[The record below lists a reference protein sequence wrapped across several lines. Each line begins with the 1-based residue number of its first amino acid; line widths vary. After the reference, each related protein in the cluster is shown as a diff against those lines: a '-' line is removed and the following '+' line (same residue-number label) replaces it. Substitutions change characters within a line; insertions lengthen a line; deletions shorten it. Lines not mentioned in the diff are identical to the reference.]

1 MHKACGHEFHPKRK
15 KKKVEYKGVTT
26 KDRLIIKG
34 GTNNYTI
41 LDKAFFASKKL
52 WYE

>member
-1 MHKACGHEFHPKRK
+1 MSFIQKK